1 MTLAVA
7 VVEPAL
13 LVAVSVYVVVE
24 LGLTLVEPLAAV
36 EVKLPGV
43 MLMLVAP
50 VVDHASVLLEPA
62 VILAGLAVNELIAG
76 LAELTVTVAV
86 AIAEPELFV
95 AVRV

>member
-1 MTLAVA
+1 MAVA